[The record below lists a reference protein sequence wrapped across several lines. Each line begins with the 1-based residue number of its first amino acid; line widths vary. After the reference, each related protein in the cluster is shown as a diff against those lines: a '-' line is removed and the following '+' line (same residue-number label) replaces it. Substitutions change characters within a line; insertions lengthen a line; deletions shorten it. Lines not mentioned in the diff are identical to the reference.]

1 MNEEMRKKLAE
12 INATKAEVRQ
22 LIADGK
28 LDEAE
33 SKKAELDALQ
43 RAFNLLLS
51 MEDEDEAAAKAQAK
65 KKQEL
70 HDEKQPPLTFARIGQ
85 AVVNALGAAVSRR
98 KMDDTDRQI
107 IQDAMKENSDPD
119 GGLTVPQDI
128 QTRIKELRRSDD
140 NLEQYVNV
148 EPVKTM
154 SGSRV
159 IEKEADTTA
168 VCENRLHDHQKGRQN
183 AVFSGAAGR
192 HRREHPGLSDEV
204 DRQKDPRNPQR

>member
-107 IQDAMKENSDPD
+107 IQDAMKENAGASYQGTD
-119 GGLTVPQDI
+119 QQ
-128 QTRIKELRRSDD
+128 QTRIEAGVYIRPLRFLFYEERSQ
-140 NLEQYVNV
+140 E
-148 EPVKTM
+148 
-154 SGSRV
+154 
-159 IEKEADTTA
+159 
-168 VCENRLHDHQKGRQN
+168 
-183 AVFSGAAGR
+183 
-192 HRREHPGLSDEV
+192 
-204 DRQKDPRNPQR
+204 

>member
-70 HDEKQPPLTFARIGQ
+70 HDEKQPPADLCPDQPG
-85 AVVNALGAAVSRR
+85 RR
-98 KMDDTDRQI
+98 QCPGRCR
-107 IQDAMKENSDPD
+107 EP
-119 GGLTVPQDI
+119 PQD
-128 QTRIKELRRSDD
+128 
-140 NLEQYVNV
+140 
-148 EPVKTM
+148 
-154 SGSRV
+154 G
-159 IEKEADTTA
+159 
-168 VCENRLHDHQKGRQN
+168 
-183 AVFSGAAGR
+183 
-192 HRREHPGLSDEV
+192 
-204 DRQKDPRNPQR
+204 

>member
-70 HDEKQPPLTFARIGQ
+70 HDEKQPPLTFARISQ

-107 IQDAMKENSDPD
+107 IQDA
-119 GGLTVPQDI
+119 
-128 QTRIKELRRSDD
+128 
-140 NLEQYVNV
+140 
-148 EPVKTM
+148 
-154 SGSRV
+154 
-159 IEKEADTTA
+159 
-168 VCENRLHDHQKGRQN
+168 
-183 AVFSGAAGR
+183 
-192 HRREHPGLSDEV
+192 
-204 DRQKDPRNPQR
+204 

>member
-33 SKKAELDALQ
+33 SKKAELDDLQ

-70 HDEKQPPLTFARIGQ
+70 HAEQQPPLTFARIGQ

-98 KMDDTDRQI
+98 KMDDTDHQI

-119 GGLTVPQDI
+119 GGLTV
-128 QTRIKELRRSDD
+128 
-140 NLEQYVNV
+140 
-148 EPVKTM
+148 
-154 SGSRV
+154 
-159 IEKEADTTA
+159 
-168 VCENRLHDHQKGRQN
+168 
-183 AVFSGAAGR
+183 
-192 HRREHPGLSDEV
+192 
-204 DRQKDPRNPQR
+204 